1 MSKCVGMLK
10 SERGQHRRNIK
21 KGLLKNMSEKNEAMA
36 MQQENSKNLNA
47 AGSWLDTL
55 EQYGLKLTEKQ
66 KQEIFEKVNNILQ
79 YEPMIGV
86 FGKTGAGK
94 SSLCNALFGQDVCPI
109 DDVAGCTRDTQT
121 VELNMGSNGIKLVD
135 VPGIGENEEQ
145 DKHCEELYAE
155 LLPKLDMV
163 LWLVKADDRAMAA
176 DEAFREKIIRPALAD
191 NKPVFLVLTQVDK
204 MEPCREWDLT
214 AHEPSAAQFHNI
226 HRKVALLAGEFNL
239 RSSQVIPVS
248 AEEKYN
254 LTKLVDEMVF
264 ALPAE
269 QNLAVYRA
277 VNGEYRSAE
286 SERYVKSNM
295 FDVIGEIV
303 SSVCFGASL
312 AVSSIGDALHDWWD
326 EHQPWWW
333 PIW

>member
-1 MSKCVGMLK
+1 MM
-10 SERGQHRRNIK
+10 
-21 KGLLKNMSEKNEAMA
+21 LLKM
-36 MQQENSKNLNA
+36 LNA
-47 AGSWLDTL
+47 NEENKVTMDTPLEVHEGSDTASNWFDAL
-55 EQYGLKLTEKQ
+55 EQCGLQLTEKQ
-66 KQEIFEKVNNILQ
+66 KQEISEKINNILG
-79 YEPMIGV
+79 YEPMIGI

-109 DDVAGCTRDTQT
+109 DDVAGCTRDAQT

-145 DKHCEELYAE
+145 DKRCEELYAE
-155 LLPKLDMV
+155 LLPKLDMI

-176 DEAFREKIIRPALAD
+176 DEAFYEKIVRSAVAD
-191 NKPVFLVLTQVDK
+191 GKPVFLILTQVDK
-204 MEPCREWDLT
+204 MEPCREWNME
-214 AHEPSAAQFHNI
+214 AHEPSVAQFRNI
-226 HRKVALLAGEFNL
+226 HRKAELLADEFGL

-254 LTKLVDEMVF
+254 LTKLVDEMIF

-286 SERYVKSNM
+286 SGRYVKDNI
-295 FDVIGEIV
+295 FDVVGEIV
-303 SSVCFGASL
+303 SSVCFSASL
-312 AVSSIGDALHDWWD
+312 AISSIGDALHDWWD
-326 EHQPWWW
+326 DHQPWWW